1 METIILSLA
10 LLLGGDAIHTKHPE
24 TVIMDRS
31 DHIETINTLEDM
43 VEWMQADVEN
53 GKINSSVGEDY
64 VDNISDVILV
74 LKNRTIIIENEN

>member
-10 LLLGGDAIHTKHPE
+10 LLLGSDATQTQYPE

>member
-10 LLLGGDAIHTKHPE
+10 LLLGSDAIHPQHPE